1 MTPSLRAAAL
11 IAFGSGSITA
21 KRHTRCQQILRQQ
34 EHSGRRAIVCFVR
47 VEHTPLDG
55 GIVVV
60 TVYAEIYVTVGRM
73 IGSDIVGCCGRVDDY
88 ACAKLYCRFQ
98 LQRQC
103 TFFLNIVIRQRTHID
118 KLGSFENQF
127 LQIGGNPRFALNFL
141 LDIVNAVVRLNLKR

>member
-11 IAFGSGSITA
+11 IASGSAVSITA

-47 VEHTPLDG
+47 IEHTPLDG

-73 IGSDIVGCCGRVDDY
+73 IGSDI
-88 ACAKLYCRFQ
+88 
-98 LQRQC
+98 
-103 TFFLNIVIRQRTHID
+103 
-118 KLGSFENQF
+118 
-127 LQIGGNPRFALNFL
+127 
-141 LDIVNAVVRLNLKR
+141 DIVGQANLTLEVESDDRIDNVKQKIQSETGIPADLQKLIFKGTWKVKKF